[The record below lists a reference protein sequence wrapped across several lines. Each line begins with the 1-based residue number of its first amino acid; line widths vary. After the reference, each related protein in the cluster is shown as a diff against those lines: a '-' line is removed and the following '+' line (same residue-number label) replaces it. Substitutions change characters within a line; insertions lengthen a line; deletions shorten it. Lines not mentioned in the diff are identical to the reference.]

1 MLGLLVVDEPLYEV
15 TPSVGSVAVVEV
27 VGDYL
32 NLVVDGSPRP
42 IGPLQ
47 RVRVYLGDRC
57 VGRFLYVPEE
67 DTLEDRV
74 WRLVVKLG
82 STERPVAV
90 NRVLGVFSGLVV
102 GEKHGAVDG
111 LVSGYDLV
119 RDSDGSGL
127 RAPQSPT
134 GQRVCLLHLSKSRDA
149 VAECK
154 KELGPTQR
162 DGG

>member
-1 MLGLLVVDEPLYEV
+1 M
-15 TPSVGSVAVVEV
+15 
-27 VGDYL
+27 
-32 NLVVDGSPRP
+32 
-42 IGPLQ
+42 
-47 RVRVYLGDRC
+47 
-57 VGRFLYVPEE
+57 PEE

-74 WRLVVKLG
+74 WRLVIELG
-82 STERPVAV
+82 ATERPVAV
-90 NRVLGVFSGLVV
+90 DRVLGVLSGLIV

-111 LVSGYDLV
+111 LVSGNGLV

-154 KELGPTQR
+154 KELGPSQR
-162 DGG
+162 DRG